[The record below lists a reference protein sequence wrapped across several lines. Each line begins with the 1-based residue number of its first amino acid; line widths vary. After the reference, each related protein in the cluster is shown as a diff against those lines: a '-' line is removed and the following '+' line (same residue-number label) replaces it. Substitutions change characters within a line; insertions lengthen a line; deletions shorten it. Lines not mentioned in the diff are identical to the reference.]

1 MRLCAFM
8 SWPFWFVFH
17 FSWHAFW
24 NLFPFLIEI
33 PLFVEFCVLCQSLV
47 YILWISFH
55 LMFQSSCLDEI
66 HWDVHIYLLWS
77 VGSLRF
83 IYLFI
88 CLFILE
94 NAMRERQ
101 RDRSSICWCT
111 SQMAGMARAGPD
123 RSQELPPVSLECQD
137 PSTFVAFSGAV
148 AGNWVRSEAGRIPRW
163 NPVAAGRSFYP
174 LCYSAGPF
182 LTFFLISF
190 FNIFFSY
197 PIM

>member
-88 CLFILE
+88 CLFIYL
-94 NAMRERQ
+94 
-101 RDRSSICWCT
+101 
-111 SQMAGMARAGPD
+111 
-123 RSQELPPVSLECQD
+123 PVSWVLHIWCV
-137 PSTFVAFSGAV
+137 PVSSGRLSWWLLNDLSHGNV
-148 AGNWVRSEAGRIPRW
+148 IQQLLAGWLGLQLRLYLGLGEEP
-163 NPVAAGRSFYP
+163 
-174 LCYSAGPF
+174 
-182 LTFFLISF
+182 
-190 FNIFFSY
+190 
-197 PIM
+197 